1 MRAITGLGPRPNRAV
16 STAIEWVK
24 LSDQRK
30 RGRLLTTIAVI
41 GATGTAGSRVVAR
54 LRAREV
60 AVVEISR
67 AHGIDLLS
75 GEGLYRAFKGVD
87 VAIDVSNPA
96 PHDGQPTVVEAL
108 VTAARNIMGV
118 CAARD
123 VQRLVVSTM
132 AGIDDPA
139 FDGAPYFEAKRAA
152 KEILLDGPVPTTVV
166 KSTPWYESA
175 TGPPGPVHGDGDQVI
190 VEDWLIQPI
199 AADTVADVLV
209 ETALGQTP
217 TPRTITGPETI
228 RLPELTSKVLAR
240 QGDSRTVRP
249 VKPAV
254 PALAAGALLATE
266 RAVVVG
272 PDVETW
278 LRSLPPAGADGHAQD
293 GDGAHALSHRPDLSR
308 M

>member
-1 MRAITGLGPRPNRAV
+1 MA
-16 STAIEWVK
+16 STC
-24 LSDQRK
+24 S
-30 RGRLLTTIAVI
+30 
-41 GATGTAGSRVVAR
+41 AGES
-54 LRAREV
+54 
-60 AVVEISR
+60 
-67 AHGIDLLS
+67 
-75 GEGLYRAFKGVD
+75 LYRAFKGVD
-87 VAIDVSNPA
+87 VAIDVSNPV
-96 PHDGQPTVVEAL
+96 PQDGRPTVAETL
-108 VTAARNIMGV
+108 VTASRNIMGV

-139 FDGAPYFEAKRAA
+139 FDGVPYFEAKRAA

-175 TGPPGPVHGDGDQVI
+175 TRPAGPVHGDGDQVM

-209 ETALGQTP
+209 EAALGQAP
-217 TPRTITGPETI
+217 TPRTITGPEAI

-240 QGDSRTVRP
+240 HGDGRTVRP

-254 PALAAGALLATE
+254 PALAAGALLASE

-272 PDVETW
+272 PDVDTW
-278 LRSLPPAGADGHAQD
+278 LQSLPPAGTDGHAKNG
-293 GDGAHALSHRPDLSR
+293 GDGAHASSRRRDFSR

>member
-1 MRAITGLGPRPNRAV
+1 M
-16 STAIEWVK
+16 
-24 LSDQRK
+24 
-30 RGRLLTTIAVI
+30 RLLTTIAVI

-54 LRAREV
+54 LKARDV

-67 AHGIDLLS
+67 AHGVDLLT

-87 VAIDVSNPA
+87 VAIDVSKPLA
-96 PHDGQPTVVEAL
+96 GDGQPTAAEAL
-108 VTAARNIMGV
+108 VTASRNIMGV

-123 VQRLVVSTM
+123 VQRLVVSIM

-139 FDGAPYFEAKRAA
+139 FDGIPYFEAKRAA
-152 KEILLDGPVPTTVV
+152 KQILLDGPVPATLV

-175 TGPPGPVHGDGDQVI
+175 TGPAGPVNHDGDRVM

-217 TPRTITGPETI
+217 TPRTITGPEAI

-240 QGDSRTVRP
+240 HGDSRAVRP

-254 PALAAGALLATE
+254 PALAAGALLASDQ
-266 RAVVVG
+266 AIVLG

-278 LRSLPPAGADGHAQD
+278 LRSLPRAGADGHAKD
-293 GDGAHALSHRPDLSR
+293 GGDGAHASSRRPDFSR
-308 M
+308 I